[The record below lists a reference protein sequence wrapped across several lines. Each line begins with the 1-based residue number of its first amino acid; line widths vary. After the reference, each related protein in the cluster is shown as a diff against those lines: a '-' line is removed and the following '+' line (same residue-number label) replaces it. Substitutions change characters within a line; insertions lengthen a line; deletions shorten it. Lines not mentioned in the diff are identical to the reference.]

1 MRKLTLRPALATAL
15 ALVLAAGGAAAVAQ
29 AQATSAASAQSE
41 DARFDAFLNQTFQ
54 EGLSLSPQ
62 TMTQLGMKTRY
73 NELDDA
79 SDAAALKNIELVRSQ
94 LARMKAEFKYDKL
107 SPANQ
112 LNWRLFEDQAK
123 NAELFYKWRWNFYQV
138 STEGSPTTNLPV
150 FLINNHRV
158 DTVEDAEAYV
168 ARLAAVGRVLDQTS
182 DTLEA
187 QAKMGVI
194 APSFVYAPVLES
206 SRAVLKGAPF
216 TDGPDTPLWADF
228 KKKVGALKT
237 DDATKARLLDQ
248 GRAAMTGPMKAGY
261 DRILGVL
268 EGQAKVANS
277 TDGVWRLP
285 DGDAFYNAT
294 LSFFTTTNL
303 TADEI
308 HKIGLSE
315 VARIDKEMEVIK
327 DKVGFKGDL
336 KAFLAYVKTDPKFHY
351 TNDDAGRAA
360 YLADANRVI
369 ADYMKNGAPQQF
381 SVLPKAPVE
390 VKPVEAFRTET
401 ASVAFYNPG
410 TPDGSRPGI
419 FYINLGDPSQVLR
432 PMVEAT
438 TCHEATPG
446 HHFQIARSQEQQDL
460 PMFRRFAFYGAY
472 IEGWGLYAER
482 LCKEAGLYQDPY
494 SDFGRLSL
502 EVWRAARLVVDTGI
516 HAKHWSR
523 DQAIQYFRD
532 NTLLSERDI
541 TKEVNRYIANPG
553 QATSYKIGQLK
564 ILALRDK
571 AKAALGPKFDLKQ
584 FHEVILANG
593 ALPLGVLEEQV
604 DAWIAVKKKG

>member
-1 MRKLTLRPALATAL
+1 VLKTSLATVLLLALAAPT
-15 ALVLAAGGAAAVAQ
+15 LAAPAAPAAPAAAP
-29 AQATSAASAQSE
+29 AQSE
-41 DARFDAFLNQTFQ
+41 DARFSAFLQETFQ
-54 EGLSLSPQ
+54 QGLELSPQ

-73 NELDDA
+73 GELDDA
-79 SDAAALKNIELVRSQ
+79 SDAAALRNIELSRAQ
-94 LARMKAEFKYDKL
+94 LARMKRDFVYERL

-112 LNWRLFEDQAK
+112 LNWRLFEDQVK
-123 NAELFYKWRWNFYQV
+123 NGETFYKWRWNFYQV
-138 STEGSPTTNLPV
+138 STEGSPTTSLPV

-158 DTVEDAEAYV
+158 DTVADAEAYV
-168 ARLAAVGRVLDQTS
+168 SRLAAVGRVLEQTS

-187 QAKMGVI
+187 QQKMGVL
-194 APSFVYAPVLES
+194 APSYVYAPVLDS

-216 TDGPDTPLWADF
+216 TDGADTPLWADF
-228 KKKVGALKT
+228 KTKVGALKA

-248 GRAAMTGPMKAGY
+248 GRAAMTGPMRKGY

-268 EGQAKVANS
+268 EAQSKLANS

-285 DGDAFYNAT
+285 NGDAFYNAT
-294 LSFFTTTNL
+294 LGFFTTTDL
-303 TADEI
+303 TADQI
-308 HKIGLSE
+308 HKTGLGE
-315 VARIDKEMEVIK
+315 VARIRKEMEGIK

-336 KAFLAYVKTDPKFHY
+336 NAFLGFVKTDPKFHY

-360 YLADANRVI
+360 YLADANRI
-369 ADYMKNGAPQQF
+369 ISDYMKDGAPQQF
-381 SVLPKAPVE
+381 SVLPKAPVQ
-390 VKPVEAFRTET
+390 VKAVEAWRTET

-438 TCHEATPG
+438 TCHEAAPG

-482 LCKEAGLYQDPY
+482 LCKEAGMYQDPY
-494 SDFGRLSL
+494 SDLGRLSL
-502 EVWRAARLVVDTGI
+502 ELWRAARLVVDTGL
-516 HAKHWSR
+516 HSKRWSR
-523 DQAIQYFRD
+523 DQALQYFRE
-532 NTLLSERDI
+532 NTMLSERDL

-571 AKAALGPKFDLKQ
+571 ARAALGPRFDLKE
-584 FHEVILANG
+584 FHEVVLSNG
-593 ALPLGVLEEQV
+593 ALPLGVLEQQV
-604 DAWIAVKKKG
+604 DAWIARKK